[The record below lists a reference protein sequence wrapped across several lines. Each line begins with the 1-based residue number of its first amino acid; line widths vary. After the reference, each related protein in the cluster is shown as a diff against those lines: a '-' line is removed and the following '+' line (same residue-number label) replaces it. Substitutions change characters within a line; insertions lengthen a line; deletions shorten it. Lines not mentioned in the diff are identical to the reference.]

1 MANLGADPDVLAQ
14 FLKAPPSGTERGA
27 APSISAPCC
36 GRRTDPDS
44 VLDVRMVG
52 GLEHD
57 WLCDACRFRLIADKR
72 NGWMRSRLARAAG
85 LGWPEVRELRIQELM
100 AEEMRQNGRMD
111 RQETF
116 KRLQRETP
124 ATNIPGTEAPPGIA
138 RVR

>member
-1 MANLGADPDVLAQ
+1 MNLGADPAALAR
-14 FLKAPPSGTERGA
+14 FLERGA
-27 APSISAPCC
+27 SGEAPSIRAPCC

-44 VLDVRMVG
+44 VLDVRMVA

-72 NGWMRSRLARAAG
+72 NGWTRSRLARAAG

-124 ATNIPGTEAPPGIA
+124 ATNIPGTEASLGIA